1 MIYLDNA
8 ATSWPK
14 PEAVYQAMDGSMRR
28 GVGNPGRS
36 AHDLS
41 IASGRVINDT
51 RESMAQLLG
60 VDNPDRI
67 VFTKNAT
74 EALNLVIKGLLRPGD
89 HVITSGM
96 EHNSVI
102 RPLRAME
109 RRGVELTVVSC
120 TSEGLLDPQQVERAL
135 RPNTRLIIL
144 NHASNVVGTILPV
157 AEVAEIARRHEVI
170 LCVDAAQT
178 LGALPFDIAAM
189 KVDLVAFTGHKSL
202 LGPQGTGGLYIR
214 EGLESALDPLEE
226 GGTGSR
232 SEHQYQPDFLPDKYE
247 SGTSNTVGLAGL
259 GAGLQE
265 VLDQGVS
272 SVRSKEEKLTQILID
287 SLDTI
292 PGLTLHGTKDA
303 ADRIAVISFSIE
315 GVTPSEVAMC
325 LEDDYGIMC
334 RPGLQCAPLAHRT
347 MGTFPEGTV
356 RLSLGYFTTEQE
368 ISFTVDAVEK
378 IAHEAQRGRRWA

>member
-14 PEAVYQAMDGSMRR
+14 PETVYRAMDDFMRR
-28 GVGNPGRS
+28 GAGNPGRS

-41 IASGRVINDT
+41 IASGRVISDT
-51 RESMAQLLG
+51 RERMAQLLG
-60 VDNPDRI
+60 ADNPDRV

-89 HVITSGM
+89 HVITTGM

-109 RRGVELTVVSC
+109 GREIDLTVVGCSP
-120 TSEGLLDPQQVERAL
+120 EGVLDPREVEVAL
-135 RPNTRLIIL
+135 RPSTRLIIL

-157 AEVAEIARRHEVI
+157 VEVAEIARRHGVI

-178 LGALPFDIAAM
+178 LGALPFDVEEM

-202 LGPQGTGGLYIR
+202 FGPQGTGGLYIG
-214 EGLESALDPLEE
+214 EGLETVLDPLEE

-232 SEHQYQPDFLPDKYE
+232 SEHEYQPDFLPDKFE
-247 SGTSNTVGLAGL
+247 SGTPNGVGLAGL
-259 GAGLQE
+259 GDGVQE
-265 VLDQGVS
+265 ILDRGVS
-272 SVRSKEEKLTQILID
+272 SVRGREENLTRML
-287 SLDTI
+287 LDGLGALS
-292 PGLTLHGTKDA
+292 GLTLYGTKKA
-303 ADRIAVISFSIE
+303 ADRIAVISFNVE
-315 GVTPSEVAMC
+315 GVAPSEVAMG

-334 RPGLQCAPLAHRT
+334 RPGLQCAPLAHRS
-347 MGTFPEGTV
+347 MGTFPDGTV
-356 RLSLGYFTTEQE
+356 RLSPGYFTSEE
-368 ISFTVDAVEK
+368 DISFTIDAVEK
-378 IAHEAQRGRRWA
+378 IVREAAKGR

>member
-14 PEAVYQAMDGSMRR
+14 PETVYQAMDDFMRR
-28 GVGNPGRS
+28 GAGNPGRS

-51 RESMAQLLG
+51 RERMAQLLG

-96 EHNSVI
+96 EHNSVM
-102 RPLRAME
+102 RPLRAVE
-109 RRGVELTVVSC
+109 RRGIELTVVRCSP
-120 TSEGLLDPQQVERAL
+120 EGLLDPQEVERSL
-135 RPNTRLIIL
+135 RPNTRLILL

-157 AEVAEIARRHEVI
+157 TEVAEIARRHGVVM
-170 LCVDAAQT
+170 CVDAAQT
-178 LGALPFDIAAM
+178 LGVLPFDVEAM

-214 EGLESALDPLEE
+214 EGLESVLEPVQE

-232 SEHQYQPDFLPDKYE
+232 SEHEYQPDFLPDKYE
-247 SGTSNTVGLAGL
+247 SGTPNTVGLAGL
-259 GAGLQE
+259 GAGIQE
-265 VLDQGVS
+265 VLDRGVS
-272 SVRSKEEKLTQILID
+272 SVCSKEEKLAQILID
-287 SLDTI
+287 SLDAI
-292 PGLTLHGTKDA
+292 PALTLCGTRGA
-303 ADRIAVISFSIE
+303 ESRIAVTSFNIE
-315 GVTPSEVAMC
+315 GMTPSEVAMC

-334 RPGLQCAPLAHRT
+334 RPGLQCAPLAHKT
-347 MGTFPEGTV
+347 IGTFPEGTV
-356 RLSLGYFTTEQE
+356 RLSPGYFNTEEE
-368 ISFTVDAVEK
+368 ISFVVDALER
-378 IAHEAQRGRRWA
+378 IAREAQRGR